1 MMGRAHKHTRARGP
15 SCLAVPSCRCPV
27 HITEGNGGVPGVP
40 GNVSMVAC
48 SDKAPWCRVHGTGG
62 NYGRLTFFN
71 ASVFQYEHV
80 SNNGG
85 TITDSFVV

>member
-1 MMGRAHKHTRARGP
+1 
-15 SCLAVPSCRCPV
+15 
-27 HITEGNGGVPGVP
+27 
-40 GNVSMVAC
+40 MVAC